1 MSGTTPQGV
10 GRDRDAARSEQE
22 AAQWVRGM
30 FGRVA
35 HRYDLANHLLS
46 FNIDRYWRA
55 HTVRRTREILRR
67 PEARVLDICCGTGD
81 LVLALAKTGRPV
93 LGSDFCHPMLVAAR
107 DKIAARR
114 APAVL
119 FESDA
124 LTLPLRDASL
134 DLITVAF
141 GFRNLANYE
150 AGLRRNAPRAAARR
164 HGGHPGIL
172 ASRRMPCSARS
183 TTSTPPHPALDRR
196 PDLRLA
202 RCLHLPAGIGPQV
215 SHCAATRRHDA
226 GRGLCERELRIPHRR
241 DCGITLRTHTMIDRD
256 ELLDKL
262 NSGRAELLASLDGVT
277 EEQAAVKPTTGWSIL
292 ECVEHV
298 AIVEENLRRRLM
310 EQSSTTDDEMPRQ
323 REALIVARAAD
334 RSRKVPAPEPAHPR
348 GRFTT
353 LSEAVES
360 FCRSREQTIAYI
372 SSCQDDLR
380 RLTTDHPMIG
390 AVSGQEMLL
399 MMIGHPFRHAA
410 QIRELR

>member
-1 MSGTTPQGV
+1 
-10 GRDRDAARSEQE
+10 
-22 AAQWVRGM
+22 
-30 FGRVA
+30 
-35 HRYDLANHLLS
+35 
-46 FNIDRYWRA
+46 
-55 HTVRRTREILRR
+55 
-67 PEARVLDICCGTGD
+67 
-81 LVLALAKTGRPV
+81 
-93 LGSDFCHPMLVAAR
+93 
-107 DKIAARR
+107 
-114 APAVL
+114 
-119 FESDA
+119 
-124 LTLPLRDASL
+124 
-134 DLITVAF
+134 
-141 GFRNLANYE
+141 
-150 AGLRRNAPRAAARR
+150 
-164 HGGHPGIL
+164 
-172 ASRRMPCSARS
+172 
-183 TTSTPPHPALDRR
+183 
-196 PDLRLA
+196 
-202 RCLHLPAGIGPQV
+202 
-215 SHCAATRRHDA
+215 
-226 GRGLCERELRIPHRR
+226 
-241 DCGITLRTHTMIDRD
+241 MIDRD

-298 AIVEENLRRRLM
+298 AMVEENLLRRLM
-310 EQSSTTDDEMPRQ
+310 QQSSRTDDEMPRR

-353 LSEAVES
+353 LAEAVES